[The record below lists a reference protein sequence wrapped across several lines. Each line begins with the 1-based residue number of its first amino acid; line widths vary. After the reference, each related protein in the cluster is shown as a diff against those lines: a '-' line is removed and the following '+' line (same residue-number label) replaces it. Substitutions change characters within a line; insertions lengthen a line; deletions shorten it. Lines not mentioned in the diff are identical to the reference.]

1 MDKDIKKLI
10 KKGESELV
18 EFKKSFDNEAIETI
32 SAFSNTVGGKILVGV
47 SDSGNIIGISIG
59 KGTLERLANK
69 IQQETDPKVYP
80 SITMKKID
88 GKTIIVIQV
97 MPSPDKSVLAFGR
110 PYKRVGKSSF
120 KMSKDEYEFLIL
132 EKHKDKLQFDKQS
145 CKGATLKDV
154 DVAQVKNFLKKIVF
168 ERRLYLDLKISAK
181 DVLKRLDLIVN
192 NKLTN
197 AAMLLFGKNTQKFF
211 SQAKLKCARFKGISP
226 IEFIDMKVFGGN
238 LFQQRDDALEF
249 IKEHIK
255 LHAEIKGTERIEKW
269 EYPIEAIREAI
280 TNAICHRDYGIASNI
295 QIRVFDDRMEIW
307 GCGHLPN
314 PLIPEDLKKKHKS
327 ILRNPLIGKC
337 FFLMKYIEEWG
348 TGTNR
353 MVKTCLKEGLPE
365 PIFEETSGDFL
376 VTFRKYRISEESF
389 KELNERQKK
398 IVDYLRENKKI
409 NRRTCMGLLN
419 TSKDTAVREL
429 VSLQEKSLIMRNGKG
444 KNVYYYLA

>member
-1 MDKDIKKLI
+1 
-10 KKGESELV
+10 
-18 EFKKSFDNEAIETI
+18 
-32 SAFSNTVGGKILVGV
+32 
-47 SDSGNIIGISIG
+47 
-59 KGTLERLANK
+59 
-69 IQQETDPKVYP
+69 
-80 SITMKKID
+80 
-88 GKTIIVIQV
+88 
-97 MPSPDKSVLAFGR
+97 
-110 PYKRVGKSSF
+110 
-120 KMSKDEYEFLIL
+120 
-132 EKHKDKLQFDKQS
+132 
-145 CKGATLKDV
+145 
-154 DVAQVKNFLKKIVF
+154 
-168 ERRLYLDLKISAK
+168 
-181 DVLKRLDLIVN
+181 
-192 NKLTN
+192 
-197 AAMLLFGKNTQKFF
+197 
-211 SQAKLKCARFKGISP
+211 
-226 IEFIDMKVFGGN
+226 
-238 LFQQRDDALEF
+238 
-249 IKEHIK
+249 
-255 LHAEIKGTERIEKW
+255 
-269 EYPIEAIREAI
+269 
-280 TNAICHRDYGIASNI
+280 
-295 QIRVFDDRMEIW
+295 MEIW

>member
-269 EYPIEAIREAI
+269 EYPIEAIR
-280 TNAICHRDYGIASNI
+280 SNYEC
-295 QIRVFDDRMEIW
+295 D
-307 GCGHLPN
+307 LP
-314 PLIPEDLKKKHKS
+314 
-327 ILRNPLIGKC
+327 
-337 FFLMKYIEEWG
+337 
-348 TGTNR
+348 
-353 MVKTCLKEGLPE
+353 
-365 PIFEETSGDFL
+365 
-376 VTFRKYRISEESF
+376 
-389 KELNERQKK
+389 
-398 IVDYLRENKKI
+398 
-409 NRRTCMGLLN
+409 
-419 TSKDTAVREL
+419 
-429 VSLQEKSLIMRNGKG
+429 
-444 KNVYYYLA
+444 